1 LVTVFDLDKALEL
14 AESIA
19 SKPPLATMGT
29 KHILSHAHDHSVHD
43 GLQYVKVWNSVM
55 LNSRDTIQATM
66 SALQRKK
73 GTYPKL

>member
-1 LVTVFDLDKALEL
+1 VSWFDVDRALEL
-14 AESIA
+14 AEAIA

-29 KHILSHAHDHSVHD
+29 KHILNHAQDHSVQD

-73 GTYPKL
+73 GVYPKL